1 MVRSTL
7 AIGKDVAEVGFDILN
22 YSNDSLDDL
31 ENNDQVISL
40 FSSLLISSIC
50 PVFHLCTI

>member
-7 AIGKDVAEVGFDILN
+7 AIGKAVAEVGFDILN
-22 YSNDSLDDL
+22 DSNDSLHDL

-40 FSSLLISSIC
+40 FSWVFLI
-50 PVFHLCTI
+50 